1 MERIDDDY
9 LCVKAHENHVTIAS
23 QTFAFDHVFGPDSQ
37 HEDIWP
43 CVIPLIDSVFNG
55 YNATIIAYGQAGTG
69 KTFTMGCSHSSFVA
83 SPKERGILPR
93 ALHDV
98 FSRIAAKA
106 LDVHGYH
113 TKVTLR
119 FFEIYRDE
127 VWDLLSQAEAYNTTS
142 HAFTLENAKH
152 NRAHDA
158 CEIEVYSADECIAL
172 LDKGTY
178 FRTTGLNNESS
189 RSHAFFALTMH
200 EYVPANSRH
209 IKDKLEGSVVEY
221 DVRSCTFSFVD
232 LAGSQAHLQTYV
244 HDYNFLDSAKD
255 LSVLRNV
262 INALADEAAQGRA
275 HIPYHDSALTC
286 ALQDAL
292 GGNCMTLVIFCVSP
306 AGKDIA
312 ETKRSL
318 CLANRARHIRN
329 KPLVNQAVNVF
340 DGLRQQELGIGQ
352 VALGGRAEDANITLS
367 EKMTVQCGGEDV
379 DMIQGHIRA
388 IEALHQAKHDR
399 TNSRNRPLGTLSS
412 AEGGMCSGD
421 VGQEDWR
428 IMDGEA
434 ADAKL
439 DDELLMLMMAMEINV
454 NTQPQLAPSWIAV
467 SMDDSEDESLPNA
480 VCQDMTHKRAAGQG
494 HAMTVPSACSSD
506 LLQPGCHQLNS
517 TCATSLG
524 RVCPTNNRRAAEHP
538 VTLSGAWKQEELPE
552 EQTTPQKQASNRI
565 EREQALTLNEIV
577 QTLTS
582 PRTLNKRM
590 LQKLHRNTKKCEDM
604 RELFE
609 AMARALDEN
618 ERSLVEEQNNLLE
631 KLDKMQCPANDPRHI
646 QLLLKLQVKDGE
658 LTDLRKK
665 QDDLKR
671 FENVKRKSGILL
683 AKYRLCCP
691 TLPCLE

>member
-1 MERIDDDY
+1 
-9 LCVKAHENHVTIAS
+9 
-23 QTFAFDHVFGPDSQ
+23 
-37 HEDIWP
+37 
-43 CVIPLIDSVFNG
+43 
-55 YNATIIAYGQAGTG
+55 
-69 KTFTMGCSHSSFVA
+69 MGCSHSSFVA

-262 INALADEAAQGRA
+262 INALADEVAQGRA

-312 ETKRSL
+312 ETKR
-318 CLANRARHIRN
+318 
-329 KPLVNQAVNVF
+329 
-340 DGLRQQELGIGQ
+340 
-352 VALGGRAEDANITLS
+352 
-367 EKMTVQCGGEDV
+367 
-379 DMIQGHIRA
+379 
-388 IEALHQAKHDR
+388 
-399 TNSRNRPLGTLSS
+399 
-412 AEGGMCSGD
+412 D

-480 VCQDMTHKRAAGQG
+480 VCQDMTHKRAA
-494 HAMTVPSACSSD
+494 
-506 LLQPGCHQLNS
+506 
-517 TCATSLG
+517 
-524 RVCPTNNRRAAEHP
+524 
-538 VTLSGAWKQEELPE
+538 EELPE
-552 EQTTPQKQASNRI
+552 ELTTPQKQASNRI

-618 ERSLVEEQNNLLE
+618 ERSLVDERNNLLE